1 MSDYN
6 TIFHKFLDFID
17 WKVLQYSS
25 FKLNTDYKVSKF
37 FTKDHLETMIFYHI
51 KEFSGLRDLRDSVS
65 LSPRLD
71 RLVKSVS
78 LGTLSNHNNKRNFNV
93 FMPVLNA
100 LIQKALSSIKVSEA
114 MKKFGPVK
122 LIDST
127 TISMCMKYFSWALFR
142 ENKAGVKMHTKFDLT
157 KGIPQL
163 FIVTNAEEHDRTQM
177 DTLMNERYCIY
188 VFDKGYIDY
197 KKFDEFTKGSKFF
210 ITRLKDNAVT
220 KEIQSL
226 EITYSEDRLLNKDI
240 KLISDKL
247 MKLGSMYTYQTKK
260 SYRVIKLIDDK
271 GKELTFVT
279 NILELSTEEIAWL
292 YKKRWEIELF
302 FKWIKQN
309 LKFKKL
315 IGHTFNAVMIQI
327 ITGIMTF
334 IMIKLVQEN
343 CRKAYGLIKIKRK
356 IRACVNQTVIINLFT
371 WYHWF
376 EFS

>member
-1 MSDYN
+1 
-6 TIFHKFLDFID
+6 
-17 WKVLQYSS
+17 
-25 FKLNTDYKVSKF
+25 
-37 FTKDHLETMIFYHI
+37 
-51 KEFSGLRDLRDSVS
+51 
-65 LSPRLD
+65 
-71 RLVKSVS
+71 
-78 LGTLSNHNNKRNFNV
+78 
-93 FMPVLNA
+93 
-100 LIQKALSSIKVSEA
+100 

-127 TISMCMKYFSWALFR
+127 TISMCLKYFSWALFR
-142 ENKAGVKMHTKFDLT
+142 KNKAGVKIHTKFDLT

-177 DTLMNERYCIY
+177 DALMNEKYCIY

-197 KKFDEFTKGSKFF
+197 KKFDEFTKAEKSF

-220 KEIQSL
+220 KEIEFL
-226 EITYSEDRLLNKDI
+226 KITHSEDKLLSKDI

-247 MKLGSMYTYQTKK
+247 MKLGNIYTYQTKK
-260 SYRVIKLIDDK
+260 CYRVIKLIDDK

-279 NILELSTEEIAWL
+279 NILDLSTEEIAWL

-334 IMIKLVQEN
+334 IMLKLVHESCN
-343 CRKAYGLIKIKRK
+343 KAYGLIKIKRK
-356 IRACVNQTVIINLFT
+356 IRECISQMIIMNLFT
-371 WYHWF
+371 WYHWLK
-376 EFS
+376 FS